1 MITKNIAL
9 IGSGA
14 TALYFLKH
22 LADNV
27 YNLKCSVEEIAVFEK
42 GIYMGMG
49 MPYNPET
56 TDRYNLANISSE
68 EIPELPESFG
78 DWLRKQDIETL
89 NAYNIKVFPIDDAEV
104 YSRIA
109 LGAYFQ
115 EQYKVLIKRLT
126 KKGIQ
131 VNQIQEETVKDIVF
145 NEEHKSWI
153 IKTQKLD
160 FLNFHKVIIA
170 TGHQWEQ
177 KDIVAINYF
186 SSPWPIHKLLP
197 QKGTYY
203 TKPIGIL
210 GASLSAFDVV
220 TSLSHRHGTF
230 QNRNGEL
237 TFKLNPQAKGFKIL
251 LHASS
256 GWLPHLQY
264 EQEYPKREIYRHTTR
279 KKLLTLRDRNGFL
292 NIDTFFDKVCRPA
305 LIRALKKDKL
315 LELAKNLEV
324 DQTGFKDFI
333 QCMSDLHE
341 YTDSFEGMRKE
352 RVAARKSIEEK
363 KPIHWKETLDDL
375 MYCLNFHAELLSA
388 EDHLFFKL
396 EVMSFLMN
404 VIAALPLSS
413 ANILLALYDAG
424 CIDLI
429 SGKVTRIDP
438 NAKKQITVLK
448 VEKEDGTAETYAY
461 TMFVDCTGQKNLEI
475 SQFPF
480 PALVKNGKV
489 RKARAAFVNDECV
502 KELSCKVDK
511 DLIFKENTI
520 SYLYT
525 GGVDIDAGY
534 RLVAANGNPNDSI
547 YDISFTHT
555 SGCRPYSYGLQACD
569 ATSKILIELWRSTT
583 LENSKDPIEIEEIS
597 KIYDEENI

>member
-1 MITKNIAL
+1 MNTKNIAL

-27 YNLKCSVEEIAVFEK
+27 LTLQSNVEEITVFEK
-42 GIYMGMG
+42 GMHMGMG

-56 TDRYNLANISSE
+56 TDTYNLANISSE
-68 EIPELPESFG
+68 EIPQLPESFG
-78 DWLRKQDIETL
+78 DWLRKQDIEDL
-89 NAYNIKVFPIDDAEV
+89 AAYNIKILPIDDAEV

-115 EQYKVLIKRLT
+115 EQYRVLIKRLIE
-126 KKGIQ
+126 KGIQ
-131 VNQIQEETVKDIVF
+131 VNQIAEEKVTDLVLNPENKRWV
-145 NEEHKSWI
+145 
-153 IKTQKLD
+153 IKTEKLNPRD
-160 FLNFHKVIIA
+160 FYKVIIA
-170 TGHQWEQ
+170 TGHHWAEE
-177 KDIVAINYF
+177 DLGAINYF

-197 QKGTYY
+197 QPGTYY

-220 TSLSHRHGTF
+220 TSLAHRHGTF
-230 QNRNGEL
+230 QNKDGEL
-237 TFKLNPQAKGFKIL
+237 TFKLHSKAKGFKIR
-251 LHASS
+251 LHAAN

-264 EQEYPKREIYRHTTR
+264 EQEYPMREIYRHTTR
-279 KKLLTLRDRNGFL
+279 EKLLALRDRDGFL
-292 NIDTFFDKVCRPA
+292 SIETFFDNVCRPA
-305 LIRALKKDKL
+305 LVRALKKDEL
-315 LELAKNLEV
+315 PELAQKLEV
-324 DQTGFKDFI
+324 EEICFKDFVE
-333 QCMSDLHE
+333 CMSDLHE

-352 RVAARKSIEEK
+352 RIAARKSIQDK

-375 MYCLNFHAELLSA
+375 MYCLNFHAELLPA

-429 SGKVTRIDP
+429 SGKVTAIDP
-438 NAKKQITVLK
+438 DVKKAITVLK
-448 VEKEDGTAETYAY
+448 VEKEDGTAETHAY
-461 TMFVDCTGQKNLEI
+461 TMFVDCTGQKSLELA
-475 SQFPF
+475 QFPF
-480 PALVKNGKV
+480 PALVANGNV
-489 RKARAAFVNDECV
+489 RQARAAFQNKERV
-502 KELSCKVDK
+502 KAFSREMDK
-511 DLIFKENTI
+511 DSFFIANTVA
-520 SYLYT
+520 YLYT

-534 RLVAANGNPNDSI
+534 RLIDRDGKPNDTL

-569 ATSKILIELWRSTT
+569 ATSKILTEFWLSAASDQ
-583 LENSKDPIEIEEIS
+583 SKKTAKIEEIT
-597 KIYDEENI
+597 KLYKDEEI